1 MKANEQKKTLK
12 NEIKP
17 EKKHNI
23 HDGHRDRMRE
33 RFSKTG
39 FEGMQEHEILEML
52 LYYSVPRRDTNPIA
66 HNLIDRFGS
75 LAGVLEAKEEQLLL
89 VDGITQNS
97 ATLIKM
103 ILPMFHQ
110 YSKKSISGVKLQ
122 TSQETGEFLCDYY
135 TGITNERVMVI
146 CLDASCKML
155 AFEKV
160 CDGDSGSC
168 LINCRKLIEIILKY
182 PLTVAVILAHNHP
195 GGVALPS
202 REDVDST
209 VELIKMLRNV
219 NINLVAHFIIVKK
232 DDFDSM
238 ASSANFKSFFY

>member
-103 ILPMFHQ
+103 ILPMFHHTQ
-110 YSKKSISGVKLQ
+110 KRFRFLLLLKIQVQKMQIWRTEQSSSKK
-122 TSQETGEFLCDYY
+122 
-135 TGITNERVMVI
+135 M
-146 CLDASCKML
+146 
-155 AFEKV
+155 AF
-160 CDGDSGSC
+160 
-168 LINCRKLIEIILKY
+168 
-182 PLTVAVILAHNHP
+182 
-195 GGVALPS
+195 
-202 REDVDST
+202 
-209 VELIKMLRNV
+209 
-219 NINLVAHFIIVKK
+219 
-232 DDFDSM
+232 
-238 ASSANFKSFFY
+238 

>member
-1 MKANEQKKTLK
+1 MKVNEQKKTL
-12 NEIKP
+12 NNGLET
-17 EKKHNI
+17 EKKRNI

-52 LYYSVPRRDTNPIA
+52 LYYSVPRKDTNPIA
-66 HNLIDRFGS
+66 HNLIDSFGS
-75 LAGVLEAKEEQLLL
+75 LAGVLEASEDQLLL
-89 VDGITQNS
+89 VNGITQNS

-103 ILPMFHQ
+103 MLPMFHQ
-110 YSKKSISGVKLQ
+110 YSKKSIAGVKLQ
-122 TSQETGEFLCDYY
+122 TSQETAEFLCNYY

-160 CDGDSGSC
+160 CDGDSGCC
-168 LINCRKLIEIILKY
+168 LLNCRKLIEIVLKY
-182 PLTVAVILAHNHP
+182 PMTVAVILAHNHP

-209 VELIKMLRNV
+209 IELTKMLRNV
-219 NINLVAHFIIVKK
+219 NINLIDHFIVVGK
-232 DDFDSM
+232 DDFVSM
-238 ASSANFKSFFY
+238 ASSANFKSIFH